1 MLSYLLTDLKLL
13 IFNQVGEQK
22 SEWKGRW
29 QSQLSELKRRSK
41 SKDVGG
47 NNMPWAARMR
57 QQRDESSNEEL

>member
-47 NNMPWAARMR
+47 NNMSWAARMR